1 MTKKEAFI
9 KFIEVAIKIAEDEI
23 TYINDISE
31 KYNITTNDYDI
42 AMEFWEEFKNG
53 KIKNSKDMTEN
64 GKKLLSWMQ
73 ENEEKMSNVFT
84 SKEAAEALFTSGR
97 SIAGSMRKLVNDG
110 YVEKT
115 GKDPVQYSLTEAG
128 KSYQFEK

>member
-9 KFIEVAIKIAEDEI
+9 DLVNYFFEDNDVRFENDEKFQLAKEFFED
-23 TYINDISE
+23 
-31 KYNITTNDYDI
+31 
-42 AMEFWEEFKNG
+42 FKNN
-53 KIKNSKDMTEN
+53 KIKNSGAMTEN
-64 GKKLLSWMQ
+64 GIKLLSWMQ
-73 ENEEKMSNVFT
+73 ENVDTMTNLFT

-128 KSYQFEK
+128 KNYQFDN

>member
-1 MTKKEAFI
+1 MNKKETFI
-9 KFIEVAIKIAEDEI
+9 KFIEIAIKIAEDEI

-53 KIKNSKDMTEN
+53 KVKNSKDMTEN

-73 ENEEKMSNVFT
+73 ENEEKMSNLFT

-128 KSYQFEK
+128 KNYQFDN

>member
-1 MTKKEAFI
+1 MTKKEIFI
-9 KFIEVAIKIAEDEI
+9 KIVQTVIFDSGETFNFSDKELNDALEFFEDL
-23 TYINDISE
+23 
-31 KYNITTNDYDI
+31 
-42 AMEFWEEFKNG
+42 KNN
-53 KIKNSKDMTEN
+53 KVKNSGAMTEN

-73 ENEEKMSNVFT
+73 ENVDTMTNLFT

-110 YVEKT
+110 YVKKT

-128 KSYQFEK
+128 KNYQFDN

>member
-1 MTKKEAFI
+1 MTDKEIFI
-9 KFIEVAIKIAEDEI
+9 KIVDDITFNCDSLNDFYSIEEIEIAR
-23 TYINDISE
+23 
-31 KYNITTNDYDI
+31 K
-42 AMEFWEEFKNG
+42 FWDNFKNG
-53 KIKNSKDMTEN
+53 KVKNSGAMTEN
-64 GKKLLSWMQ
+64 GRKLLSWMQ
-73 ENEEKMSNVFT
+73 ENIDSMSNVFT

-128 KSYQFEK
+128 KTYQFEN

>member
-1 MTKKEAFI
+1 MKREKPQMTKKEAFI
-9 KFIEVAIKIAEDEI
+9 KIIQTVIFDRTDIYAENYPDE
-23 TYINDISE
+23 YGLAAS
-31 KYNITTNDYDI
+31 
-42 AMEFWEEFKNG
+42 FWEDFKDG
-53 KIKNSKDMTEN
+53 KVKNSGAMTEN

-73 ENEEKMSNVFT
+73 ENVDTMTNLFT

-128 KSYQFEK
+128 KNYQFDN

>member
-1 MTKKEAFI
+1 MTKREAFI
-9 KFIEVAIKIAEDEI
+9 QIVDDFFNNAILTGVDDE
-23 TYINDISE
+23 YDLDAALEFFND
-31 KYNITTNDYDI
+31 
-42 AMEFWEEFKNG
+42 FKNN
-53 KIKNSKDMTEN
+53 KVKNSKDMTEN

-97 SIAGSMRKLVNDG
+97 SIAGSMRKLVADE
-110 YVEKT
+110 YVSKV

-128 KSYQFEK
+128 RNYKFEN

>member
-1 MTKKEAFI
+1 MKRKNNMTKKEAFI
-9 KFIEVAIKIAEDEI
+9 EI
-23 TYINDISE
+23 VQTVIFDSGETFNFSDKELND
-31 KYNITTNDYDI
+31 
-42 AMEFWEEFKNG
+42 ALEFFTEFKNN
-53 KIKNSKDMTEN
+53 KIKNSKGMTEN
-64 GKKLLSWMQ
+64 GTKLLSWMQ
-73 ENEEKMSNVFT
+73 ENVEKMSNLFT

-128 KSYQFEK
+128 KNYQFDN

>member
-9 KFIEVAIKIAEDEI
+9 EIVNYFFED
-23 TYINDISE
+23 NDVRFE
-31 KYNITTNDYDI
+31 NDENFKL
-42 AMEFWEEFKNG
+42 AAAFWEEFKNG
-53 KIKNSKDMTEN
+53 KVKNSGAMTEN
-64 GKKLLSWMQ
+64 GAKLLSWMQ
-73 ENEEKMSNVFT
+73 ENVENMSNMFT
-84 SKEAAEALFTSGR
+84 SKEIAEGLFTSGR

-128 KSYQFEK
+128 KNYQFDN

>member
-84 SKEAAEALFTSGR
+84 SKEAAEALFTIVR